1 MVTDPIGDSQV
12 ITEAVQ
18 CGIPVIALCDINNQ
32 TNNVDLVIPTN
43 NKGRKAKALS
53 MVYFLLTREVLKQKG
68 IVSSLTFEDFE
79 SEF

>member
-1 MVTDPIGDSQV
+1 
-12 ITEAVQ
+12 
-18 CGIPVIALCDINNQ
+18 Q

-43 NKGRKAKALS
+43 NKGRKALS